1 MIEMTPSQPLS
12 KEQKEVEW
20 SPRVVYI
27 RVTVADLDSPLL
39 PFAVFQTDPLESFRQ
54 RLAQQDGKV
63 ASQSIQQLW
72 DEPFTTLKR
81 EQLYFVIGW
90 SAVPGASSRIA
101 GEAGLTFGIANP
113 GPEYARW
120 ITTKALRRRGE
131 IVAWCERVN
140 MHGMQEELLEV
151 VFSEESQIRLES
163 ESAFTKK

>member
-1 MIEMTPSQPLS
+1 MIEMTPSQPLW
-12 KEQKEVEW
+12 KVEVEW

-27 RVTVADLDSPLL
+27 RVAVADLDSPQL

-54 RLAQQDGKV
+54 RLAQQDGK
-63 ASQSIQQLW
+63 AQSIQQLW

-81 EQLYFVIGW
+81 EQQYFVIGW

-101 GEAGLTFGIANP
+101 AEAGLSFGIANP

-120 ITTKALRRRGE
+120 ITTKALHRRGE
-131 IVAWCERVN
+131 LVAWCERVN
-140 MHGMQEELLEV
+140 MRGMQEEMLEV
-151 VFSEESQIRLES
+151 VFSEESMIRLES